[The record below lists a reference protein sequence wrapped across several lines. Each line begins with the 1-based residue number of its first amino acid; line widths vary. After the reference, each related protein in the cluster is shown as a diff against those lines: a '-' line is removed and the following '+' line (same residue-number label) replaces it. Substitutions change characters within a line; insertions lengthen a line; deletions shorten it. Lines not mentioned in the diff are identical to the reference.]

1 MATEFNQGTHGNS
14 DPVAGAGAGAFAP
27 GGASDTAEADSR
39 ELLPGT
45 PALVEEIKARLR
57 AGESFNNR
65 SFSELVN
72 GLLGGSRMQGTFS
85 AKYAYDVLESALNR
99 FILEQHARAL
109 MEMADPRLGL
119 AHVLMPLVAQLPT
132 QVDRTLDQQLLQQ
145 FSTPPTIGYVAARVL
160 APRKSDLVME
170 PSAGTGSLAI
180 WPRAIGA
187 DVLTNEVS
195 LRRLALLELLGF
207 KPSSYDAEFL
217 DDLYPP
223 EVIPTAFLMNPPFS
237 ATGGRVERNS
247 SLYGARH
254 IETSLRRM
262 AQGGRLV
269 SIAGEGMKLDK
280 PAFRA
285 WWQRIASAYTVRAV
299 VGVNGKFYSKFGTTF
314 DDSLIVID
322 KTGPTPGATWEAQ
335 VNAIQWGDAATLE
348 QLWEMLARVAA
359 DRPEIGEIRTK
370 PPAPVVA
377 VLPVR
382 EESAAEAEAGAATPA
397 AASGAAAATQSAPAP
412 HAQQTTPAR
421 DDEAD
426 ALVMKQE
433 GEEGDEQE
441 EADIFIQYTPAML
454 TGGVNHPALI
464 VESRS
469 MASVY
474 PPPIT
479 YRPHFPRRVV
489 KRGLLS
495 ALQLERVCYAGQA
508 HEQRLPDGARGG
520 FFVGDGTG
528 VGKGRILAGIIV
540 DNWFQG
546 FDRAVWLSVNN
557 DLMDSARRDLNDL
570 GVRVPLHKINDFDVR
585 KPITAT
591 CGVIFSSYSSLI
603 ASAKSGETRL
613 QQLMEWLGPNGVII
627 LDEAHKAKNALA
639 GGRGE
644 PTQTGQAVIDLQSAA
659 RNPDYRVVYS
669 SATGATDVRHM
680 SYMVRLGLWGE
691 GTPFPGG
698 FGEFMT
704 EIDSGGV
711 GAMEMVCRDLKALGK
726 YASAS
731 ISFGMDPE
739 SGLSVEYREVIHKLT
754 PEQRAMYDAMSE
766 AWLIILQN
774 IDQALELTNGD
785 NRARANAMQK
795 FWGDHQRCCRSVISA
810 FKVPSLI
817 AEVEKELAAG
827 HACVISLI
835 GTGESK
841 TKEQISKQTASGGN
855 IEDLDFSPRE
865 MICGMVD
872 RGFPTT
878 QYVEKTDPST
888 GQTIKVPLLDKDGKN
903 VESKEALRMKQVL
916 LDKLSRL
923 DLPEHP
929 LDQLVNYFGPKHV
942 AELTGRKRRLIKQPG
957 GKLEYV
963 KRNPEGVAMQN
974 VNLYEMGL
982 FQEGKKDI
990 AIISDAASTG
1000 ISLHADRR
1008 AGNQKRRVHLTLE
1021 LNWSADKQLQTFGRT
1036 HRSNQVAPPIYVLL
1050 STELGG
1056 EKRFSSTI
1064 AKRLASLGA
1073 LTKGDRGAADGGD
1086 LTKYNFE
1093 TDEGSAALNL
1103 LYSNILRGVHIDGLT
1118 SPRQTLRNMGLLVRR
1133 QDGGEEVKKENLHN
1147 IPRFLNRVLALRVD
1161 EQNAMFNYFVEL
1173 FEQTIRFAKANGTF
1187 DEGVQ
1192 DIKAKAIRLGATPRV
1207 VHQDELTGAKTTHY
1221 KLEVDQPTR
1230 PVSFKEARET
1240 PRGTF
1245 YRQKKS
1251 GHYVLAAESG
1261 NHTDPNTG
1269 ATYRTFSLTKPEAAR
1284 AYYVKESELV
1294 EKYQP
1299 VQPRDARMWWDF
1311 RYGQVPEVVTVE
1323 VHIIGGAILPLWQHL
1338 KTDEGAG
1345 LRVARVTTD
1354 NGLRIVGIQ
1363 IPKAKLAR
1371 VLRALGISRSFKE
1384 PAQIFS
1390 GVLEE
1395 GEEINLVGG
1404 LKLRKS
1410 IIHGEEAIEV
1420 ICADPFRFGEL
1431 RDFGL
1436 INESIAY
1443 KQRFFV
1449 PTDES
1454 KGLPVL
1460 TALLARYPAIS
1471 TEEEMKE
1478 TTAADLDELLAQRVS
1493 DVDRADLIVQ
1503 IDEHIIVPEGH
1514 DGDDEQPDVFSA
1526 DPHTSGQPTLQ
1537 LVAGELDFEGG
1548 IDEDA
1553 ETVVEAKAA
1562 ATPVEEDDETNFD
1575 VVPPTSAAAPASP
1588 QPSLFEQ
1595 AAGAEVKPT
1604 KGKKNKKVDDG
1615 RQGLLWAA

>member
-1 MATEFNQGTHGNS
+1 
-14 DPVAGAGAGAFAP
+14 
-27 GGASDTAEADSR
+27 
-39 ELLPGT
+39 
-45 PALVEEIKARLR
+45 
-57 AGESFNNR
+57 
-65 SFSELVN
+65 
-72 GLLGGSRMQGTFS
+72 
-85 AKYAYDVLESALNR
+85 
-99 FILEQHARAL
+99 

-119 AHVLMPLVAQLPT
+119 AHVLAPLVSQLPT
-132 QVDRTLDQQLLQQ
+132 QTDRTRDQQLLQQ
-145 FSTPPTIGYVAARVL
+145 FSTPPTIGFVAARVL
-160 APRKSDLVME
+160 NPRKSDLVME
-170 PSAGTGSLAI
+170 PSAGTGSLAV

-195 LRRLALLELLGF
+195 KRRLALLELLGF
-207 KPSSYDAEFL
+207 KPTSHDGEFL
-217 DDLYPP
+217 DDLYPA

-247 SLYGARH
+247 SFYGARH
-254 IETSLRRM
+254 IETALRRM

-269 SIAGEGMKLDK
+269 SIAGEGMKLDR
-280 PAFRA
+280 PAFRL

-299 VGVNGKFYSKFGTTF
+299 VGVDGKFYSKFGTTF
-314 DDSLIVID
+314 DDCLIVID

-335 VNAIQWGDAATLE
+335 VSSIKWGNAETLE
-348 QLWEMLARVAA
+348 HLWEMLARIAA
-359 DRPEIGEIRTK
+359 DRPAIGEIRTK
-370 PPAPVVA
+370 PAAPSVSAPPVEEVA
-377 VLPVR
+377 
-382 EESAAEAEAGAATPA
+382 AAEEATEPTAHAEAQGTATP
-397 AASGAAAATQSAPAP
+397 SAPAP
-412 HAQQTTPAR
+412 TTQAGPTTAAV

-426 ALVMKQE
+426 ALALKSDD
-433 GEEGDEQE
+433 GEGDEQE
-441 EADIFIQYTPAML
+441 EPDIFIQYTPAML
-454 TGGVNHPALI
+454 TGGVAHPALI

-469 MASVY
+469 MASVN

-479 YRPHFPRRVV
+479 YRPHFPRRIV

-546 FDRAVWLSVNN
+546 YDRAVWLSVNN

-591 CGVIFSSYSSLI
+591 CGVVFSSYNSLI
-603 ASAKSGETRL
+603 ASAKTGETRL
-613 QQLMEWLGPNGVII
+613 AQLQEWLGPNGVII

-644 PTQTGQAVIDLQSAA
+644 PTQTGQAVIDLQSAE

-698 FGEFMT
+698 FGEFMV

-731 ISFGMDPE
+731 ISFGLDPD

-754 PEQRAMYDAMSE
+754 REQRAMYDAMSE
-766 AWLIILQN
+766 AWLVILQN
-774 IDQALELTNGD
+774 IDRALEITNGD

-810 FKVPSLI
+810 FKVPTLI

-841 TKEQISKQTASGGN
+841 TKEQIAKQTAGGGA

-878 QYVEKTDPST
+878 QYVEKKDPST
-888 GQTIKVPLLDKDGKN
+888 GQTIMVPLLDAEGKA

-916 LDKLSRL
+916 LDQLSRL
-923 DLPEHP
+923 ELPEHP
-929 LDQLVNYFGPKHV
+929 LDQIVNYFGPKHV
-942 AELTGRKRRLIKQPG
+942 AELTGRKRRLIRQPD
-957 GKLEYV
+957 GKLTYE
-963 KRNPEGVAMQN
+963 KRNPEGVAMAN
-974 VNLYEMGL
+974 ANLHEMAL
-982 FQEGKKDI
+982 FQAGKKDI

-1021 LNWSADKQLQTFGRT
+1021 LNWSADKQMQTFGRT

-1103 LYSNILRGVHIDGLT
+1103 LYSNILRGVHIEGLA

-1133 QDGGEEVKKENLHN
+1133 ADGGEEVKKENLHN
-1147 IPRFLNRVLALRVD
+1147 IPRFLNRVLALGVD
-1161 EQNAMFNYFVEL
+1161 EQNALFNYFVEL

-1207 VHQDELTGAKTTHY
+1207 VHQDALTGAKTTHY

-1230 PVSFKEARET
+1230 PVSFKDARDT
-1240 PRGTF
+1240 PRSTF

-1251 GHYVLAAESG
+1251 GHYVLATESG

-1269 ATYRTFSLTKPEAAR
+1269 ASYRTFALTKPEAAR

-1299 VQPRDARMWWDF
+1299 VQAKDAKMWWEY
-1311 RYGQVPEVVTVE
+1311 RYSQVPEVVTVE

-1338 KTDEGAG
+1338 KTDEGAS

-1354 NGLRIVGIQ
+1354 DGLRIVGIQ
-1363 IPKAKLAR
+1363 IPKTKLAR

-1404 LKLRKS
+1404 FKLRKS
-1410 IIHGEEAIEV
+1410 SVRREDAVEV
-1420 ICADPFRFGEL
+1420 ICADTYKFDEL
-1431 RDFGL
+1431 RVLGL

-1443 KQRFFV
+1443 RQRFFV
-1449 PTDES
+1449 PTDEE

-1460 TALLARYPAIS
+1460 TALLARYPAVS

-1478 TTAADLDELLAQRVS
+1478 TTAAELDEMLAQRVS
-1493 DVDRADLIVQ
+1493 DVDRAELVVNIE
-1503 IDEHIIVPEGH
+1503 EHIIVPEGH
-1514 DGDDEQPDVFSA
+1514 EGDEESAALEADAQEPSQPSL
-1526 DPHTSGQPTLQ
+1526 TLIP
-1537 LVAGELDFEGG
+1537 GTLDF
-1548 IDEDA
+1548 DA
-1553 ETVVEAKAA
+1553 EPSELPKAA
-1562 ATPVEEDDETNFD
+1562 DVPAPQAAAQVVDEDETNFD
-1575 VVPPTSAAAPASP
+1575 SAPPASAVSP
-1588 QPSLFEQ
+1588 PLAQPSLFDQ
-1595 AAGAEVKPT
+1595 PKAAPKT
-1604 KGKKNKKVDDG
+1604 TRSKKGRKDSSDG

>member
-1 MATEFNQGTHGNS
+1 MARAPVQERRSAHRRRRGERKGEGVRRVYNIETGTGNY
-14 DPVAGAGAGAFAP
+14 F
-27 GGASDTAEADSR
+27 ADS
-39 ELLPGT
+39 LL
-45 PALVEEIKARLR
+45 VH
-57 AGESFNNR
+57 N
-65 SFSELVN
+65 
-72 GLLGGSRMQGTFS
+72 
-85 AKYAYDVLESALNR
+85 
-99 FILEQHARAL
+99 
-109 MEMADPRLGL
+109 
-119 AHVLMPLVAQLPT
+119 
-132 QVDRTLDQQLLQQ
+132 
-145 FSTPPTIGYVAARVL
+145 
-160 APRKSDLVME
+160 
-170 PSAGTGSLAI
+170 
-180 WPRAIGA
+180 
-187 DVLTNEVS
+187 
-195 LRRLALLELLGF
+195 
-207 KPSSYDAEFL
+207 
-217 DDLYPP
+217 
-223 EVIPTAFLMNPPFS
+223 
-237 ATGGRVERNS
+237 
-247 SLYGARH
+247 
-254 IETSLRRM
+254 
-262 AQGGRLV
+262 
-269 SIAGEGMKLDK
+269 
-280 PAFRA
+280 
-285 WWQRIASAYTVRAV
+285 
-299 VGVNGKFYSKFGTTF
+299 
-314 DDSLIVID
+314 
-322 KTGPTPGATWEAQ
+322 
-335 VNAIQWGDAATLE
+335 
-348 QLWEMLARVAA
+348 
-359 DRPEIGEIRTK
+359 
-370 PPAPVVA
+370 
-377 VLPVR
+377 
-382 EESAAEAEAGAATPA
+382 
-397 AASGAAAATQSAPAP
+397 
-412 HAQQTTPAR
+412 
-421 DDEAD
+421 
-426 ALVMKQE
+426 
-433 GEEGDEQE
+433 
-441 EADIFIQYTPAML
+441 
-454 TGGVNHPALI
+454 
-464 VESRS
+464 
-469 MASVY
+469 
-474 PPPIT
+474 
-479 YRPHFPRRVV
+479 
-489 KRGLLS
+489 
-495 ALQLERVCYAGQA
+495 C
-508 HEQRLPDGARGG
+508 
-520 FFVGDGTG
+520 
-528 VGKGRILAGIIV
+528 
-540 DNWFQG
+540 
-546 FDRAVWLSVNN
+546 
-557 DLMDSARRDLNDL
+557 
-570 GVRVPLHKINDFDVR
+570 
-585 KPITAT
+585 
-591 CGVIFSSYSSLI
+591 
-603 ASAKSGETRL
+603 
-613 QQLMEWLGPNGVII
+613 
-627 LDEAHKAKNALA
+627 HKAKNALA

-644 PTQTGQAVIDLQSAA
+644 PTQTGQAVIDLQSAE

-754 PEQRAMYDAMSE
+754 PQQRAMYDAMSE

-810 FKVPSLI
+810 FKVPALI
-817 AEVEKELAAG
+817 AEVERELEAG

-841 TKEQISKQTASGGN
+841 TKEQISKQTAGGGN

-888 GQTIKVPLLDKDGKN
+888 GQTIKVTLLDGEGKA
-903 VESKEALRMKQVL
+903 VESKEALRMKQAL

-942 AELTGRKRRLIKQPG
+942 AELTGRKRRLIRQPG

-982 FQEGKKDI
+982 FQDGKKDI

-1118 SPRQTLRNMGLLVRR
+1118 GPRQTLRDMGLLVRR

-1147 IPRFLNRVLALRVD
+1147 IPRFLNRVLALCVD
-1161 EQNAMFNYFVEL
+1161 EQNAMFDYFVEL

-1354 NGLRIVGIQ
+1354 EGLRIVGIQ

-1384 PAQIFS
+1384 SAQIFS

-1410 IIHGEEAIEV
+1410 SVHGEEAIEV
-1420 ICADPFRFGEL
+1420 ICADPYRFGEL

-1443 KQRFFV
+1443 KQRFFI
-1449 PTDES
+1449 PTDEL

-1493 DVDRADLIVQ
+1493 DVDRADLVVQ
-1503 IDEHIIVPEGH
+1503 IEEHIIVPEGH
-1514 DGDDEQPDVFSA
+1514 DGDDEQSEVFSA
-1526 DPHTSGQPTLQ
+1526 DPHAPGQPTLQ
-1537 LVAGELDFEGG
+1537 LVAGELNFEGG
-1548 IDEDA
+1548 TDE
-1553 ETVVEAKAA
+1553 ETEAGVEAKAA
-1562 ATPVEEDDETNFD
+1562 PAPVEEDDETNFD
-1575 VVPPTSAAAPASP
+1575 VVPASPAAAPASP

-1595 AAGAEVKPT
+1595 AASAEVKPT

>member
-1 MATEFNQGTHGNS
+1 MATEFNQEGLGNS
-14 DPVAGAGAGAFAP
+14 QAAGAGTGVFAHVGTP
-27 GGASDTAEADSR
+27 DSV
-39 ELLPGT
+39 EGDAHDLLPGT
-45 PALVEEIKARLR
+45 LELVGEIKRHLR
-57 AGESFNNR
+57 SGLSFNNR
-65 SFSELVN
+65 SFSELAN
-72 GLLGGSRMQGTFS
+72 SALGGSRMQGTFS
-85 AKYAYDVLESALNR
+85 AKYGYDVLEAALNQ
-99 FILEQHARAL
+99 FILEQHARPL

-119 AHVLMPLVAQLPT
+119 AHVLAPLVGQLPT
-132 QVDRTLDQQLLQQ
+132 QTDRTQDQQLLQQ
-145 FSTPPTIGYVAARVL
+145 FSTPPTIAYVAARVL
-160 APRKSDLVME
+160 APRPSDLVME
-170 PSAGTGSLAI
+170 PSAGTGSLAV

-195 LRRLALLELLGF
+195 PRRLALLELLGF
-207 KPSSYDAEFL
+207 RTTSFDAEFL

-237 ATGGRVERNS
+237 ATGGRVERNC

-254 IETSLRRM
+254 IETALRRM

-280 PAFRA
+280 PAFRL
-285 WWQRIASAYTVRAV
+285 WWQRIASSYTVRAV
-299 VGVNGKFYSKFGTTF
+299 VGVDGKFYSKFGTTF

-322 KTGPTPGATWEAQ
+322 KTGPTPGATWESQ
-335 VNAIQWGDAATLE
+335 VGAIQWGDAETLE

-370 PPAPVVA
+370 PPAPVVT
-377 VLPVR
+377 VPPV
-382 EESAAEAEAGAATPA
+382 EKEPA
-397 AASGAAAATQSAPAP
+397 AAAEGKATTPTVAVGEPTATQSAPAAP

-426 ALVMKQE
+426 ALVVKQE

-441 EADIFIQYTPAML
+441 EPDIFIRYTPAML
-454 TGGVNHPALI
+454 TGGVSHPALI

-479 YRPHFPRRVV
+479 YRPHFPSRVV

-644 PTQTGQAVIDLQSAA
+644 PTQTGQAVIDLQSAG

-739 SGLSVEYREVIHKLT
+739 SCLSVEYREVIHRLT

-766 AWLIILQN
+766 AWLVILQN

-817 AEVEKELAAG
+817 SEVERELGAG

-841 TKEQISKQTASGGN
+841 TKEQISKQTAGGGA

-888 GQTIKVPLLDKDGKN
+888 GQTIKVPLLDGEGKA
-903 VESKEALRMKQVL
+903 VESKEALRMKQAL

-1036 HRSNQVAPPIYVLL
+1036 HRSNQVAPPVYVLL

-1103 LYSNILRGVHIDGLT
+1103 LYGNILRGVHVDGLA
-1118 SPRQTLRNMGLLVRR
+1118 SPRQTLRDMGLLVRR
-1133 QDGGEEVKKENLHN
+1133 ADGGEEVKKENLHN

-1230 PVSFKEARET
+1230 PVNFKEARET

-1261 NHTDPNTG
+1261 NHTDPNSG

-1354 NGLRIVGIQ
+1354 DGLRIVGIQ

-1420 ICADPFRFGEL
+1420 ICADPYRFDEL
-1431 RDFGL
+1431 RVFGL

-1443 KQRFFV
+1443 RQRFFIS
-1449 PTDES
+1449 TDES

-1471 TEEEMKE
+1471 TEVEMKE

-1493 DVDRADLIVQ
+1493 DVDRADLVVNIE
-1503 IDEHIIVPEGH
+1503 EHVIVPQGH
-1514 DGDDEQPDVFSA
+1514 EGDDEEREVFSA
-1526 DPHTSGQPTLQ
+1526 DPHAPGQPTLQ
-1537 LVAGELDFEGG
+1537 LVAGELNFEEET
-1548 IDEDA
+1548 DEEA

-1562 ATPVEEDDETNFD
+1562 PAPVEEDDETNFD
-1575 VVPPTSAAAPASP
+1575 AVPTTAVAASASP

-1595 AAGAEVKPT
+1595 ATSADAKPS
-1604 KGKKNKKVDDG
+1604 KGKKSRKVDDG
-1615 RQGLLWAA
+1615 RQGLLWAL